1 MLRRVFLL
9 QALLATGVVA
19 GLTATHF
26 VLNRLHPE
34 AANVIFVIGLG
45 VALVVLLI
53 STVVVGRGI
62 ARILADRDAAH
73 LGTIASLA
81 AAIEAS
87 DEYTG
92 EHSDAVEDLVVDVG
106 RRLALDDSALREL
119 RLAAAL
125 HDVGKI
131 GIPKEILHKAGP
143 LNDAE
148 WVVMRRHPEIG
159 ARILEGVPGA
169 RDLRLAILHEHEHWD
184 GSGYPDGLAGP
195 AIPLMSRIVLACDAF
210 HAMTSDRPYRKALP
224 RAEAIRRLREA
235 AGVQFDPTVV
245 DAVVAAVA
253 HTDDASVTAA

>member
-19 GLTATHF
+19 GLTVTHF

-92 EHSDAVEDLVVDVG
+92 
-106 RRLALDDSALREL
+106 
-119 RLAAAL
+119 
-125 HDVGKI
+125 
-131 GIPKEILHKAGP
+131 
-143 LNDAE
+143 
-148 WVVMRRHPEIG
+148 
-159 ARILEGVPGA
+159 
-169 RDLRLAILHEHEHWD
+169 
-184 GSGYPDGLAGP
+184 
-195 AIPLMSRIVLACDAF
+195 
-210 HAMTSDRPYRKALP
+210 
-224 RAEAIRRLREA
+224 
-235 AGVQFDPTVV
+235 
-245 DAVVAAVA
+245 
-253 HTDDASVTAA
+253 